1 MHRDLVFFSAF
12 ITFKGWCDTGLR
24 KNEIKFTLIYSQEFF
39 MGKDFTCIVQKK
51 LSS

>member
-1 MHRDLVFFSAF
+1 MYRDLVFLWAF
-12 ITFKGWCDTGLR
+12 ITFKGDLTQVLR

-39 MGKDFTCIVQKK
+39 MGKDFTCIVQKE